1 MKFMRLGTRPD
12 FFSTRGNV
20 TSVRSDLMSDIVLDV
35 DGHKFNLH
43 LFPLLA
49 RCGALHKLVTAA
61 VEAGEDEVKIEEFP
75 GSAECF
81 EICAKFC
88 YGVTITLNAHNV
100 GEARC
105 GAEYLKMSE
114 NVEKSNLVYKLEVF
128 LNSSILRG
136 WKDSIICL
144 QSSKDCQPWC
154 EDLNIINRC
163 IESISSKMV
172 VDPAKVDW
180 SFSYSR
186 VSIAL
191 DHVSV
196 SQPNS
201 PALWSGVQGCPWL
214 SPVPKD
220 WWVEDICDLDTDL
233 FWRVMVTAK
242 AKGVANDLV
251 AEALKVYA
259 QRWLPGVSDE
269 HTMADSTRGTRL
281 SVQVDYAL
289 EAKKHR
295 QMLEAIVSL
304 LPAEKGSSTCSF
316 LLKLLKAAAI
326 LNASP
331 TSKEE
336 LARRVGLQLEEAS
349 VRDLLI
355 PSLAYVNEM
364 HDVDVVIQ
372 MVEHYLLQNQSPPT
386 TPPPER
392 LKAIPDRR
400 RTRSTENF
408 QSLESRQSTAIT
420 HGSKHKVA
428 KLIDSYLAEIA
439 RDPNLSVAK
448 FLQLAESIPDFA
460 RPFHD
465 GLYRAIDMYLKEHPN
480 LPKGDRKKICRLM
493 DCRKLSMDACM
504 HAAQNERL
512 PLRTV
517 VQVLFFEQARTAATG
532 GYVLSD
538 MPSSI
543 RALVGQ
549 ESGDDRSQMSD
560 MHTDNVPSVSASGE
574 HGCYVLHQDFSTL
587 KEELTHLKSRIADA
601 ETRQSFAQDSLK
613 PAKSKGI
620 FSKPKKFLQKLFSKK
635 VSNSASSKDSDTQST
650 EQPAAGEP
658 VNSSLR
664 QRHSMV

>member
-1 MKFMRLGTRPD
+1 
-12 FFSTRGNV
+12 
-20 TSVRSDLMSDIVLDV
+20 
-35 DGHKFNLH
+35 
-43 LFPLLA
+43 
-49 RCGALHKLVTAA
+49 
-61 VEAGEDEVKIEEFP
+61 
-75 GSAECF
+75 
-81 EICAKFC
+81 
-88 YGVTITLNAHNV
+88 
-100 GEARC
+100 
-105 GAEYLKMSE
+105 
-114 NVEKSNLVYKLEVF
+114 
-128 LNSSILRG
+128 
-136 WKDSIICL
+136 
-144 QSSKDCQPWC
+144 
-154 EDLNIINRC
+154 
-163 IESISSKMV
+163 MV

-201 PALWSGVQGCPWL
+201 PALWSGIQGCPWL

-336 LARRVGLQLEEAS
+336 LVRRVGLQLEEAS

-372 MVEHYLLQNQSPPT
+372 IVEHYLLQNQSPPT

-439 RDPNLSVAK
+439 RDPILSVAK

-460 RPFHD
+460 RPLHD
-465 GLYRAIDMYLKEHPN
+465 GLYRAIDMYLKVS
-480 LPKGDRKKICRLM
+480 LPIPIKI
-493 DCRKLSMDACM
+493 
-504 HAAQNERL
+504 
-512 PLRTV
+512 
-517 VQVLFFEQARTAATG
+517 
-532 GYVLSD
+532 
-538 MPSSI
+538 
-543 RALVGQ
+543 
-549 ESGDDRSQMSD
+549 RSAMRQFMSLI
-560 MHTDNVPSVSASGE
+560 T
-574 HGCYVLHQDFSTL
+574 C
-587 KEELTHLKSRIADA
+587 
-601 ETRQSFAQDSLK
+601 
-613 PAKSKGI
+613 
-620 FSKPKKFLQKLFSKK
+620 
-635 VSNSASSKDSDTQST
+635 
-650 EQPAAGEP
+650 
-658 VNSSLR
+658 
-664 QRHSMV
+664 